1 MPGRDASIVVQEGDF
16 LPFRVKQ
23 VCATDGLCGLKHR
36 IEFGLLQS
44 PEESRQ
50 VVEELRAESVLGA
63 QIRRQQK
70 QANNSGE

>member
-1 MPGRDASIVVQEGDF
+1 MPSHEVSIVVQEAY
-16 LPFRVKQ
+16 LPPFRVKQ
-23 VCATDGLCGLKHR
+23 IHATDGLCVLKHR
-36 IEFGLLQS
+36 IEFGFLQS